1 MSSHDPV
8 APSLSGHLRTL
19 GICWIVYGVIRL
31 IMAVCLVI
39 YGSTATVMFGTLL
52 NRVPDPLTLMGVF
65 HSMYTVMIALSAV
78 CGILGLMAG
87 LALLAERRS
96 GRTLALVAG
105 FLSLSNIPLGTTL
118 GIYTLV
124 MLLPIAA
131 TQRYGRSEGGRVR
144 DTCLAWAAHVGLI
157 EAAGRTP
164 ELYDSLQDDWD
175 ILVHLP
181 VLKRHQRSA
190 LTSPKDPRGPR

>member
-1 MSSHDPV
+1 MPSTDPV

-31 IMAVCLVI
+31 IMAVCLII

-52 NRVPDPLTLMGVF
+52 NRVADPLTLMGVF
-65 HSMYTVMIALSAV
+65 HFMYTVMIALSAV
-78 CGILGLMAG
+78 CGVLGLMAG

-131 TQRYGRSEGGRVR
+131 TQRNGRSG
-144 DTCLAWAAHVGLI
+144 
-157 EAAGRTP
+157 
-164 ELYDSLQDDWD
+164 
-175 ILVHLP
+175 
-181 VLKRHQRSA
+181 
-190 LTSPKDPRGPR
+190 